1 MGGPLVEV
9 GVPETGAVAPWRLS
23 LPAMGTRVDIIGHGG
38 DLREIT
44 SQSCVLLAELE
55 SLWSVFRPDSDVSR
69 INEGDSW
76 CEVDERS
83 DALLQ
88 DALALSEAC
97 GGAFNPRIGQMGELW
112 DVKGWR
118 RALVEGRPLPSPPSE
133 EVLASVRA
141 WAAEPGL
148 ERDDAGRWRL
158 RRGRAKSLPA
168 FRRGP
173 IDLGG
178 IAKGAGADELRDAAV
193 RLGAEGVLVSMGTS
207 SIAVH
212 GHRADGG
219 EWRVGLRDPDGAE
232 NEWIGRVMLKG
243 GALSTSGACGPR
255 LLAPRAGQ
263 ANEAGQRAEVHQGRE
278 ADQGAEVRQG
288 REAGQRAEARREDH
302 VSEERSGAPLHDPR
316 IWGHH
321 ILDPRTGAPAAPRLR
336 QATVMC
342 ESGVMAEALS
352 TALIVGGV
360 ECIDEE
366 KLREWAHRRGVSSE
380 WEWVVV
386 GEETI
391 SSPAAGWIPKEES
404 AGVSSLER

>member
-1 MGGPLVEV
+1 
-9 GVPETGAVAPWRLS
+9 
-23 LPAMGTRVDIIGHGG
+23 MGTRVDIIGHGG

-76 CEVDERS
+76 CEIDERS

-97 GGAFNPRIGQMGELW
+97 GGAFNPLIGQMGELW

-141 WAAEPGL
+141 CAAEPGL

-158 RRGRAKSLPA
+158 RRGRAKNLPA

-263 ANEAGQRAEVHQGRE
+263 ASEAGQGAEVHQGRE
-278 ADQGAEVRQG
+278 AGQG
-288 REAGQRAEARREDH
+288 AEARRADH
-302 VSEERSGAPLHDPR
+302 VSEERSGALLRDPR

-321 ILDPRTGAPAAPRLR
+321 ILDPRTGSPAVPRLR
-336 QATVMC
+336 QAAVMC

>member
-1 MGGPLVEV
+1 
-9 GVPETGAVAPWRLS
+9 
-23 LPAMGTRVDIIGHGG
+23 MGTRVDIIGHGG

-97 GGAFNPRIGQMGELW
+97 GGAFNPLIGQLGELW

-141 WAAEPGL
+141 WAAEPGI

-243 GALSTSGACGPR
+243 GALSTSGTCGPR

-263 ANEAGQRAEVHQGRE
+263 ASETG
-278 ADQGAEVRQG
+278 QGAEVRQG

-302 VSEERSGAPLHDPR
+302 VSEERSGALLRDPR

-321 ILDPRTGAPAAPRLR
+321 ILDPRTGCPAAPRLR
-336 QATVMC
+336 QVTVMC

>member
-1 MGGPLVEV
+1 
-9 GVPETGAVAPWRLS
+9 
-23 LPAMGTRVDIIGHGG
+23 MGTRVDIIGHGG

-97 GGAFNPRIGQMGELW
+97 GGAFNPLIGQLGELW

-118 RALVEGRPLPSPPSE
+118 RALVEGGPLPSPPSE
-133 EVLASVRA
+133 EVLACVRA

-207 SIAVH
+207 SIAVR
-212 GHRADGG
+212 GRRADGG

-263 ANEAGQRAEVHQGRE
+263 ASEAG
-278 ADQGAEVRQG
+278 QGAEVRQG
-288 REAGQRAEARREDH
+288 RETGQGAEARREDQ
-302 VSEERSGAPLHDPR
+302 VSEERSGALLPDPR

-321 ILDPRTGAPAAPRLR
+321 ILDPRTGAPAVPRLR
-336 QATVMC
+336 QATVIC

-366 KLREWAHRRGVSSE
+366 KLREWVHRRGVSSE

-386 GEETI
+386 GEEIT
-391 SSPAAGWIPKEES
+391 SSPKAGWIPKEES
-404 AGVSSLER
+404 ARVSSLER

>member
-97 GGAFNPRIGQMGELW
+97 GGAFNPLIGQLGELW

-141 WAAEPGL
+141 WAAEPGI

-158 RRGRAKSLPA
+158 RRGRAKSLRA

-178 IAKGAGADELRDAAV
+178 IAKGAGADELRNAAV

-263 ANEAGQRAEVHQGRE
+263 ASEAG
-278 ADQGAEVRQG
+278 QGAEVRQASEAGQG
-288 REAGQRAEARREDH
+288 REAGQGAEARREDH
-302 VSEERSGAPLHDPR
+302 VSEERSGALLHDPR

>member
-9 GVPETGAVAPWRLS
+9 GVPEPGAVAPWRVS

-97 GGAFNPRIGQMGELW
+97 GGAFNPLIGQLGELW

-118 RALVEGRPLPSPPSE
+118 RALVEGRSLPSPPSE

-141 WAAEPGL
+141 WAAEPGI

-212 GHRADGG
+212 GRRADGG

-263 ANEAGQRAEVHQGRE
+263 ASEAG
-278 ADQGAEVRQG
+278 QGAEVRQG
-288 REAGQRAEARREDH
+288 RETGQGAEARREDH
-302 VSEERSGAPLHDPR
+302 VSEERSGALLRDPR

-321 ILDPRTGAPAAPRLR
+321 ILDPRTGCPAVPRLR

>member
-97 GGAFNPRIGQMGELW
+97 GGAFNPLIGQLGELW

-118 RALVEGRPLPSPPSE
+118 RALVEGGPLPSPPSE
-133 EVLASVRA
+133 EVLACVRA

-207 SIAVH
+207 SIAVR
-212 GHRADGG
+212 GRRADGG

-263 ANEAGQRAEVHQGRE
+263 ASEAG
-278 ADQGAEVRQG
+278 QGAEVRQG
-288 REAGQRAEARREDH
+288 RETGQGAEARREDQ
-302 VSEERSGAPLHDPR
+302 VSEERSGALLPDPR

-321 ILDPRTGAPAAPRLR
+321 ILDPRTGAPAVPRLR
-336 QATVMC
+336 QATVIC

-366 KLREWAHRRGVSSE
+366 KLREWVHRRGVSSE

-386 GEETI
+386 GEEIT
-391 SSPAAGWIPKEES
+391 SSPKAGWIPKEES
-404 AGVSSLER
+404 ARVSSLER

>member
-1 MGGPLVEV
+1 
-9 GVPETGAVAPWRLS
+9 
-23 LPAMGTRVDIIGHGG
+23 MGTRVDIIGHGG

-97 GGAFNPRIGQMGELW
+97 GGAFNPLIGQLGELW

-118 RALVEGRPLPSPPSE
+118 RALVEGRSLPSPPSE

-141 WAAEPGL
+141 WAAEPGI

-212 GHRADGG
+212 GRRADGG

-263 ANEAGQRAEVHQGRE
+263 ASEAG
-278 ADQGAEVRQG
+278 QGAEVRQG
-288 REAGQRAEARREDH
+288 RETGQGAEARREDH
-302 VSEERSGAPLHDPR
+302 VSEERSGALLRDPR

-321 ILDPRTGAPAAPRLR
+321 ILDPRTGCPAVPRLR

>member
-9 GVPETGAVAPWRLS
+9 GVPEPGAVAPWRVS

-97 GGAFNPRIGQMGELW
+97 GGAFNPLIGQLGELW

-133 EVLASVRA
+133 EVRARVRA
-141 WAAEPGL
+141 WAAEPGI

-263 ANEAGQRAEVHQGRE
+263 
-278 ADQGAEVRQG
+278 GAEVRQG
-288 REAGQRAEARREDH
+288 RETGQGAEARREDH
-302 VSEERSGAPLHDPR
+302 VSEERSGALLRDPR

-321 ILDPRTGAPAAPRLR
+321 ILDPRTGAPAVPRLR

>member
-1 MGGPLVEV
+1 MGGPIVEV
-9 GVPETGAVAPWRLS
+9 GVPEPGRTAPWRLS

-44 SQSCVLLAELE
+44 SQCCALLAELE

-97 GGAFNPRIGQMGELW
+97 GGAFNPLIGQLGELW

-141 WAAEPGL
+141 WAAEPGI

-263 ANEAGQRAEVHQGRE
+263 ASEAG
-278 ADQGAEVRQG
+278 QGAEVRQG
-288 REAGQRAEARREDH
+288 RETGQGAEARREDH
-302 VSEERSGAPLHDPR
+302 VSEERSGALLRDPR

-321 ILDPRTGAPAAPRLR
+321 ILDPRTGSPAAPRLR

>member
-9 GVPETGAVAPWRLS
+9 GVPEPGAVAPWRVS

-97 GGAFNPRIGQMGELW
+97 GGAFNPLIGQLGELW

-141 WAAEPGL
+141 WAAEPGI

-158 RRGRAKSLPA
+158 RRGRAKSLRA

-263 ANEAGQRAEVHQGRE
+263 ASETG
-278 ADQGAEVRQG
+278 QGAEVRQG

-302 VSEERSGAPLHDPR
+302 VSEERSGALLRDPR

-321 ILDPRTGAPAAPRLR
+321 ILDPRTGCPAAPRLR

>member
-9 GVPETGAVAPWRLS
+9 GVPEPGAVAPWRVS

-69 INEGDSW
+69 INEADSW

-97 GGAFNPRIGQMGELW
+97 GGAFNPLIGQLGELW

-133 EVLASVRA
+133 DVRARVRA
-141 WAAEPGL
+141 WAAEPGI

-158 RRGRAKSLPA
+158 RRGRAKNLPA

-263 ANEAGQRAEVHQGRE
+263 ASEAG
-278 ADQGAEVRQG
+278 QGAEVRQG
-288 REAGQRAEARREDH
+288 REAGQGSGVRQGHAAGQRAEARREDQ
-302 VSEERSGAPLHDPR
+302 VSEERSGALLPDPR

-321 ILDPRTGAPAAPRLR
+321 ILDPRTGAPAVPRLR

-342 ESGVMAEALS
+342 ELGVMAEALS

-366 KLREWAHRRGVSSE
+366 KLREWARRRGVSSE

-386 GEETI
+386 GEEMS

-404 AGVSSLER
+404 ARVSSLER

>member
-97 GGAFNPRIGQMGELW
+97 GGAFNPLIGQLGELW

-148 ERDDAGRWRL
+148 ERDDVGRWRL
-158 RRGRAKSLPA
+158 RRGRAKNLPA

-207 SIAVH
+207 SIAVR
-212 GHRADGG
+212 GRRADGG

-263 ANEAGQRAEVHQGRE
+263 ASEAG
-278 ADQGAEVRQG
+278 QGAEVRQG
-288 REAGQRAEARREDH
+288 RETGQGAEARREDH
-302 VSEERSGAPLHDPR
+302 VSEERSGALLRDPR

-321 ILDPRTGAPAAPRLR
+321 ILDPRTGAPAVPRLR

>member
-9 GVPETGAVAPWRLS
+9 GVPEPGAVAPWRVS

-97 GGAFNPRIGQMGELW
+97 GGAFNPLIGQLGELW

-141 WAAEPGL
+141 WAAEPGI

-207 SIAVH
+207 SIAVR
-212 GHRADGG
+212 GRRADGG

-263 ANEAGQRAEVHQGRE
+263 ASEVGQGS
-278 ADQGAEVRQG
+278 GVRQG
-288 REAGQRAEARREDH
+288 REAGQGAEARREDH
-302 VSEERSGAPLHDPR
+302 VSEERSGALLRDPR

-321 ILDPRTGAPAAPRLR
+321 ILDPRTGAPAVPRLR

-386 GEETI
+386 GEEMS

>member
-97 GGAFNPRIGQMGELW
+97 GGAFNPLIGQMGELW

-148 ERDDAGRWRL
+148 ERDDVGRWRL
-158 RRGRAKSLPA
+158 RRGRAKNLPA

-243 GALSTSGACGPR
+243 GALSTSGTCGPR

-263 ANEAGQRAEVHQGRE
+263 ASETG
-278 ADQGAEVRQG
+278 QGAEVRQG
-288 REAGQRAEARREDH
+288 REAGQGAEARRADH
-302 VSEERSGAPLHDPR
+302 VSEERSGALLRDPR

-321 ILDPRTGAPAAPRLR
+321 ILDPRTGCPAVPRLR

>member
-9 GVPETGAVAPWRLS
+9 GVPEPGAVAPWRVS

-97 GGAFNPRIGQMGELW
+97 GGAFNPLIGQLGELW

-118 RALVEGRPLPSPPSE
+118 RALVEGGPLPSPPSE
-133 EVLASVRA
+133 EVLACVRA

-207 SIAVH
+207 SIAVR
-212 GHRADGG
+212 GRRADGG

-263 ANEAGQRAEVHQGRE
+263 ASEAG
-278 ADQGAEVRQG
+278 QGAEVRQG
-288 REAGQRAEARREDH
+288 RETGQGAEARREDH
-302 VSEERSGAPLHDPR
+302 VSEERSGALLRDPR

-321 ILDPRTGAPAAPRLR
+321 ILDPRTGCPAVPRLR

>member
-9 GVPETGAVAPWRLS
+9 GVPEPGAVAPWRVS

-97 GGAFNPRIGQMGELW
+97 GGAFNPLIGQLGELW

-263 ANEAGQRAEVHQGRE
+263 ASEAG
-278 ADQGAEVRQG
+278 QGAEVRQG

-321 ILDPRTGAPAAPRLR
+321 ILDPRTGCPAAPRLR

>member
-9 GVPETGAVAPWRLS
+9 GVPETGAVAPWRVS

-76 CEVDERS
+76 CEIDERS

-97 GGAFNPRIGQMGELW
+97 GGAFNPLIGQMGELW

-141 WAAEPGL
+141 CAAEPGL

-158 RRGRAKSLPA
+158 RRGRAKNLPA

-263 ANEAGQRAEVHQGRE
+263 ASEAGQGAEVHQGRE
-278 ADQGAEVRQG
+278 AGQG
-288 REAGQRAEARREDH
+288 AEARRADH
-302 VSEERSGAPLHDPR
+302 VSEERSGALLRDPR

-321 ILDPRTGAPAAPRLR
+321 ILDPRTGSPAVPRLR
-336 QATVMC
+336 QAAVMC